1 MHPTETYIRAIRN
14 KGKREYAEDF
24 RTYLYGEGEEPHYHA
39 YDISLMAA
47 QAVEMSL
54 TRIVGSENVHAEA

>member
-14 KGKREYAEDF
+14 SGKREYAEDF
-24 RTYLYGEGEEPHYHA
+24 RTWLYGQGDEPDYHA
-39 YDISLMAA
+39 YGISLMAA

-54 TRIVGSENVHAEA
+54 RRITRGDV